1 MDLVQGQGG
10 HGFDSNY
17 NKNINIQIWIVVMMP
32 VDSSLTNMRV
42 MLLCGFKL
50 GDEVPDLS
58 GMGAIFIGH
67 GTDGDFILDYS
78 HVLWV
83 DIHMGHLEIILW

>member
-1 MDLVQGQGG
+1 
-10 HGFDSNY
+10 
-17 NKNINIQIWIVVMMP
+17 MMP

-67 GTDGDFILDYS
+67 GTDGNFILEYR
-78 HVLWV
+78 HELLVEIL
-83 DIHMGHLEIILW
+83 MGNIEIFF

>member
-1 MDLVQGQGG
+1 
-10 HGFDSNY
+10 
-17 NKNINIQIWIVVMMP
+17 MMP

-78 HVLWV
+78 HVL
-83 DIHMGHLEIILW
+83 